1 MVSGTGVTLPYEK
14 EAMHGLN
21 MPDGLEQ
28 PDQLMFLCLR
38 QLYGQKRAGLIERNR
53 AVLEKSKLLEEYR
66 VAKFRYGLWEQG
78 AALWKRIEAAS
89 SEYRRSPS
97 VEAADK
103 LLEAIYGVERKAMK
117 NGAAKDQG

>member
-1 MVSGTGVTLPYEK
+1 
-14 EAMHGLN
+14 
-21 MPDGLEQ
+21 
-28 PDQLMFLCLR
+28 MFLCLR

>member
-1 MVSGTGVTLPYEK
+1 MVSGTGVILPYEK
-14 EAMHGLN
+14 EAMRGLD

-53 AVLEKSKLLEEYR
+53 AVSEKSKLLEEYR

-89 SEYRRSPS
+89 SEYRKSPS